1 MKLIEKLR
9 RRRPEP
15 APIEDCCLRA
25 KAERPPS
32 GYYLHRVRVHGEGSA

>member
-15 APIEDCCLRA
+15 APIEDCCLVA
-25 KAERPPS
+25 KAERVPAL
-32 GYYLHRVRVHGEGSA
+32 YHLHRVRVHGEGSV